1 MDSVDSFLIRR
12 RRWLRSEAG
21 AFECASPLDGGSV
34 RPARGGSPA
43 WQTPQAR
50 PEDGRIGT
58 HHRAFEKSMPEMIK
72 HSRHTASVP
81 QQRSRWLLGGGDALL
96 LTPTTDHTH
105 TKPPPT
111 LFLALSRALR
121 CLGAKGTAMSF
132 RSVNDSANGSFW

>member
-1 MDSVDSFLIRR
+1 
-12 RRWLRSEAG
+12 
-21 AFECASPLDGGSV
+21 
-34 RPARGGSPA
+34 
-43 WQTPQAR
+43 
-50 PEDGRIGT
+50 
-58 HHRAFEKSMPEMIK
+58 MIK

-96 LTPTTDHTH
+96 LTPATDHTH

-132 RSVNDSANGSFW
+132 RSVNDSANGSTEKVTVLFDFGLAVEEPHIDEKLSAMRASLRSVRRRICSERSA